1 MEWHTDS
8 GRAAQLLPA
17 RASLSHQR
25 SSREHSR
32 MGTQPSDYSMGAT
45 VCLHGAV
52 RGDPQHSLKLHFS
65 AFSSQ
70 IFKRFLLCLPSISK
84 TAGL

>member
-8 GRAAQLLPA
+8 GRAAELLTA

-25 SSREHSR
+25 GSCEHSH

-52 RGDPQHSLKLHFS
+52 QGDPQHSLKLHY
-65 AFSSQ
+65 
-70 IFKRFLLCLPSISK
+70 
-84 TAGL
+84 